1 MAEAASGRS
10 TGGAAE
16 PAAPGSAAVNRS
28 PGRAAKVGIAA
39 PQVVAREL
47 LSHPH
52 RRYNPLVDE
61 WVLVSPE
68 RTNRPWLGRRDPR
81 PPADL
86 PAYDPEC
93 YLCPGNTR
101 ANGDVNPMYAETFVF
116 TNDFAALEP
125 DTSVIRHEDGLLRAE
140 GEQGT
145 CRVLCFSPRHNLTMA
160 RMSTEGVRRII
171 DVWADQTADLGKRFR
186 WVQLFENRGETMGA
200 SNPHPHGQV
209 WAGSALPRE
218 AAREDAS

>member
-1 MAEAASGRS
+1 MADVARKPRRGRVGPA
-10 TGGAAE
+10 TAQIAPRIDAPIAPAAE
-16 PAAPGSAAVNRS
+16 PS
-28 PGRAAKVGIAA
+28 
-39 PQVVAREL
+39 EL
-47 LSHPH
+47 LSQPH
-52 RRYNPLVDE
+52 RRYNPLIDE

-160 RMSTEGVRRII
+160 RMSTEGVRLII
-171 DVWADQTADLGKRFR
+171 DVWADQTADLGKRIR
-186 WVQLFENRGETMGA
+186 WVQLCEYRGETM
-200 SNPHPHGQV
+200 
-209 WAGSALPRE
+209 R
-218 AAREDAS
+218 